1 MTRHRQK
8 TNGSAKDILRCR
20 SDLKLFNYQKSTVK
34 DQLELQLKLS
44 VRGGGE
50 SSGSLN
56 TFIICAAGHRYDIFR
71 YINQEPNLGYVLER
85 QYRLLGFLS

>member
-1 MTRHRQK
+1 MEGIKQENYHQDHHFEIDRDGCRQL
-8 TNGSAKDILRCR
+8 GGGISPGGIL
-20 SDLKLFNYQKSTVK
+20 
-34 DQLELQLKLS
+34 LELQLKLS

>member
-34 DQLELQLKLS
+34 DQLE
-44 VRGGGE
+44 
-50 SSGSLN
+50 
-56 TFIICAAGHRYDIFR
+56 H
-71 YINQEPNLGYVLER
+71 
-85 QYRLLGFLS
+85 

>member
-34 DQLELQLKLS
+34 DQSRGSSFELIALH
-44 VRGGGE
+44 V
-50 SSGSLN
+50 SLN
-56 TFIICAAGHRYDIFR
+56 SLKYYFSY
-71 YINQEPNLGYVLER
+71 
-85 QYRLLGFLS
+85 YRRNFP